1 MRALVGIASVE
12 LRRRVRN
19 RSALITA
26 VVAPLAMAIVFG
38 LLIGGGGSFRATIG
52 VADEDASELST
63 SFVEGLLDADDEAIA
78 FVAVRADAARAG
90 VDGGELDAAIVI
102 PDGFGEQA
110 TTGQGGTIEV
120 LRDPRNEISAAVARS
135 IAGTF
140 ADGISTRA
148 LAAVTLVGITGAAPP
163 ADALA
168 DLDETAARMTEQAPG
183 GRPLDATAYF
193 GASMSILFLF
203 FTVAFAAQSLVAERS
218 SGVLSRVLATGAS
231 PRAVV
236 GGKVLAVCAL
246 GLGSFIVVWLVT
258 TFAFGARWG
267 GTAAVLAT
275 MLATVVAVGG
285 VATFVAGLAS
295 TPRQAESYAS
305 ATAFVLALLGGNFLG
320 PGQAP
325 PLLERLSRFT
335 PNGQSLRAFTAV
347 ASDGAG
353 ISEIAPNLAA
363 LVAIGLV
370 FGAIG
375 LIRST
380 RAVQR

>member
-1 MRALVGIASVE
+1 VRALFGIASVE
-12 LRRRVRN
+12 LRRRMRN

-26 VVAPLAMAIVFG
+26 IVAPLAMAVVFG
-38 LLIGGGGSFRATIG
+38 LLVGGGASFQATIG
-52 VADEDASELST
+52 VADEDASELSA
-63 SFVEGLLDADDEAIA
+63 SFVEDLLDIDEDAIT
-78 FVAVRADAARAG
+78 FVATDPGAARSA
-90 VDGGELDAAIVI
+90 VDDGELDAAIVI

-110 TTGQGGTIEV
+110 TAGQGGAIEV
-120 LRDPRNEISAAVARS
+120 VRDPRNEISAAVARS
-135 IAGTF
+135 IAGEF

-148 LAAVTLVGITGAAPP
+148 LAAVTLVGITGTAPP

-168 DLDETAARMTEQAPG
+168 GLDETAARMSEQAPG
-183 GRPLDATAYF
+183 GRPLDAAAYF

-218 SGVLSRVLATGAS
+218 SGVLGRVLATGAT

-236 GGKVLAVCAL
+236 GGKVLAVCLL
-246 GLGSFIVVWLVT
+246 GLGSFVVVWLVT
-258 TFAFGARWG
+258 TLGFGARWG
-267 GTAAVLAT
+267 NTPAVLVT

-285 VATFVAGLAS
+285 VAMFVAGLAS

-325 PLLERLSRFT
+325 PLLEQLSRYT

-347 ASDGAG
+347 ATDGAG
-353 ISEIAPNLAA
+353 IADIAPNLAA
-363 LVAIGLV
+363 LVTIGVV

-375 LIRST
+375 MIRSM

>member
-12 LRRRVRN
+12 LRRRIRN

-38 LLIGGGGSFRATIG
+38 LLVGGGASFRATIG

-63 SFVEGLLDADDEAIA
+63 SFVEGLLDADDEAVT
-78 FVAVRADAARAG
+78 FVATRAETARAG

-102 PDGFGEQA
+102 PDGFGELA

-120 LRDPRNEISAAVARS
+120 VRDPRNEISGAVARS
-135 IAGTF
+135 IAATF

-148 LAAVTLVGITGAAPP
+148 LAAVTHVAITGAAP
-163 ADALA
+163 ATDALA
-168 DLDETAARMTEQAPG
+168 DLDETVARMTEQTPG
-183 GRPLDATAYF
+183 GHPLDAAAYF

-203 FTVAFAAQSLVAERS
+203 FTVAFAAQSLVAERA
-218 SGVLSRVLATGAS
+218 SGVLGRMLATGAS

-236 GGKVLAVCAL
+236 GGKVVAVCLL
-246 GLGSFIVVWLVT
+246 GFGSFAVVWLVT
-258 TFAFGARWG
+258 TIAFGARWG
-267 GTAAVLAT
+267 SAPAVLAT
-275 MLATVVAVGG
+275 MFATVVAVGG
-285 VATFVAGLAS
+285 VATFVAGLA
-295 TPRQAESYAS
+295 TTQRQAESYAS

-347 ASDGAG
+347 ATDGAT
-353 ISEIAPNLAA
+353 IPDIAPNLAA

-375 LIRST
+375 LVRSM
-380 RAVQR
+380 RSVQR